1 MSFLANEDIELD
13 NIIEDVISEM
23 KRALEQIEVCDA
35 TQDRPTEWNTTRLK
49 KDIERFIEDYS

>member
-35 TQDRPTEWNTTRLK
+35 MQDPPTERNTTRLK